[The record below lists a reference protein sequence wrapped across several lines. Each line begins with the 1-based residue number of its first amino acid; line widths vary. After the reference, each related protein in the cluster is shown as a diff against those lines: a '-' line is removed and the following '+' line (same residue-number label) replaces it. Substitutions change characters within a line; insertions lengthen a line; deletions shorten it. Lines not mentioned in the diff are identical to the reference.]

1 MLRISRLE
9 TRFQEIVFLLTI
21 TFALSTAVG
30 GVFYLSLNPVNF
42 ISAVG
47 LSGSSLIASGF
58 KFFGYTYFFSILFL
72 LHMGHLALATSLYVR
87 DLVRGY
93 QMYLKSFAVYFTVL
107 LLIASFFNVLENYN
121 GWQASQRLVFGYGG
135 WFGYTIGGF
144 LYRGFGLYGALVI
157 LFSITSIIG
166 ISAGYMEIV
175 HSFYVMKDIIKE
187 MSSNIKKNG
196 PLFIKEMGEKIVDFL
211 DQKPQYAHA
220 ANVAKKNHQ
229 VKLDRAITNYS
240 GLNPLYQGGR
250 LATDHYHTPVALL
263 KKSLDEAIEQIEK
276 NEEKTEVQLNL
287 ISEETQTPQG
297 LADEQMGLLLKNLKE
312 LTEEI
317 KVSHSAEQVRILQDE
332 EVVIEE
338 EAKMEQKAK
347 PKRKASVTENSS
359 EEKAQKIS
367 KKKTKE
373 EKAVTEQADSKE
385 DLEDTALASGTEN
398 QEEVIDIQAW
408 TKRYN
413 TLDLSLLDKAEKSK
427 KKSEKEIKAI
437 SASLGERLES
447 FGIKGEI
454 IKAHQG
460 VTLTLFE
467 FQPAAGMKLS
477 KIQSLSDDLALVL
490 GAPSIRLLTPIPG
503 KNTVGIEVPNDDIS
517 ILKFSEM
524 VQSCMKAKS
533 MALPIP
539 LGVDVYNKV
548 HVNDLSKMPHILV
561 SGTTGSGKSVFMNS
575 LISSLIFHRSPKELR
590 FLMIDPKMIEL
601 SPYNGIPHL
610 LKPVITDVEE
620 AKNLLLWAE
629 KEMDKRYKMFSE
641 MASKNITTF
650 NQAIKKSSKRSIEG
664 RLNKKISW
672 KFEELPY
679 IVIVIDELADLMLTQ
694 RNEVERPITRI
705 AQKARAAGIHM
716 VMATQRPSADIVTGL
731 IKTNF
736 PTRVSFKVSSG
747 IDSRT
752 ILDQPGAEKLL
763 GNGDMLFLAQGQAIE
778 RLQGSYMSEDE
789 VKRVVNAATLQ
800 SKK

>member
-1 MLRISRLE
+1 MLKISRLE
-9 TRFQEIVFLLTI
+9 TRFQEIVFLMTI

-30 GVFYLSLNPVNF
+30 GVFYLTLNPENFVGAMGVNG
-42 ISAVG
+42 SAI
-47 LSGSSLIASGF
+47 IASGF
-58 KFFGYTYFFSILFL
+58 KLFGFTYFFSILFV
-72 LHMGHLALATSLYVR
+72 LHMGHLALATSLYFR
-87 DLVRGY
+87 DLIRGY

-107 LLIASFFNVLENYN
+107 LLISSFFNILENYN
-121 GWQASQRLVFGYGG
+121 AWKSSSLLAFGYGG
-135 WFGYTIGGF
+135 WFGSVIGGYLF
-144 LYRGFGLYGALVI
+144 RGFGLYGALVI
-157 LFSITSIIG
+157 LFSVTSVIG

-187 MSSNIKKNG
+187 LSVNIRKQG
-196 PLFIKEMGEKIVDFL
+196 PLFLKEMGEKIVDFL
-211 DQKPQYAHA
+211 DQKPDYAHVA
-220 ANVAKKNHQ
+220 VGAKNKTPLRQINVT
-229 VKLDRAITNYS
+229 DS
-240 GLNPLYQGGR
+240 GLNPIYQGGR
-250 LATDHYHTPVALL
+250 LTTDHFHTPVALL
-263 KKSLDEAIEQIEK
+263 KKSLDEAIVTIEK
-276 NEEKTEVQLNL
+276 NEEIKNQSAEEGGTAAPTKNL
-287 ISEETQTPQG
+287 IEQ
-297 LADEQMGLLLKNLKE
+297 EQMELLIRNLKE
-312 LTEEI
+312 LTLEI
-317 KVSHSAEQVRILQDE
+317 KDF
-332 EVVIEE
+332 
-338 EAKMEQKAK
+338 
-347 PKRKASVTENSS
+347 SS
-359 EEKAQKIS
+359 ESHQSVEQTLEAPDEVK
-367 KKKTKE
+367 
-373 EKAVTEQADSKE
+373 KAVRKSRAKTQTEEMNQTVAKVSKNKKSTKQKSEINDVDSE
-385 DLEDTALASGTEN
+385 ETDLVKDEKSDLAVHETK
-398 QEEVIDIQAW
+398 EEVIDIQAW

-413 TLDLSLLDKAEKSK
+413 TLDLSLLDKAEKSL
-427 KKSEKEIKAI
+427 KKSEKDIKAI
-437 SASLGERLES
+437 SHSLGERLDS

-503 KNTVGIEVPNDDIS
+503 KNTVGIEVPNKEVS
-517 ILKFSEM
+517 VLRFSEM
-524 VQSCMKAKS
+524 VQSCMKAKA

-575 LISSLIFHRSPKELR
+575 LISSLIFHKSPKELR

-629 KEMDKRYKMFSE
+629 NEMDKRYKMFSE

-664 RLNKKISW
+664 RLNKKIDW

-716 VMATQRPSADIVTGL
+716 VMATQRPSSDIVTGL

-763 GNGDMLFLAQGQAIE
+763 GNGDMLFLAQGQAMQ

-800 SKK
+800 NKK